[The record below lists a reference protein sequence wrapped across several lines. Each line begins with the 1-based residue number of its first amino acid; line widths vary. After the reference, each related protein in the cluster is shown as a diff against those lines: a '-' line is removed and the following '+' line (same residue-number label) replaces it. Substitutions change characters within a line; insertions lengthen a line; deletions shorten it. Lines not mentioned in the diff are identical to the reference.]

1 MTSQALLELDSI
13 APLSRRTA
21 RFLLGILLLWAFG
34 LRAWNATPD
43 LTSTRFWDERYGL
56 QNIELLLRDGQW
68 RPAHGL
74 HPGLSYL
81 PHALVLKG
89 SDLLYELTGKESFA
103 VLQSKS
109 GFTPTAYLLCR
120 LVQAVF
126 GTLSLL
132 IVYAIGTR
140 LGNNRLGLL
149 AAFLLAVVPWHIRQS
164 VIYKADMVL
173 VLAVVLAFY
182 LSLRA
187 IERPTLATY
196 AATGVAIGLAMAS
209 KFNGGP
215 AAIPVT
221 LGTLLSSQRS
231 KKTFLWLVAAGAIS
245 VAVFLLFNP
254 YVLIEPDIYRRSMSR
269 TVRVYAR
276 KGRAK
281 GVDTP
286 FDLVPRTLDTL
297 TSPSFHGLLIGIAA
311 FIGLG
316 VLTYL
321 SIRYIKR
328 SRIAVYWLMALSFVL
343 SYSVLYAVSTP
354 NPSAHNWLPLTPFLA
369 LTGAWSLLALWSI
382 LGDYLPARQRSL
394 LGSTAALG
402 LFVLLG
408 WSANVYVY
416 KSTVPSTGN
425 TALKLLTKS
434 LKQPAG
440 RQVLSEFDFRI
451 PRMQEYRRAR
461 LALQQV
467 EALHLLSQR
476 ELDRVDSEVFP
487 GVSLDDPEQGP
498 FYRGRMDRLP
508 ETKVHVIRPRLFKA
522 WGPEIVVLVHPL
534 RPSGEPQRGE
544 WVRTAEDRRL
554 YVARLPSQAT
564 PARPVSLQFRRP
576 SRSRE
581 AELLVGGETSSVV
594 SFRGPDH
601 KPHQI
606 TRRFDVTA
614 EVVLRFDVA
623 PKADRIAFVLRRWQE
638 VPRAY

>member
-1 MTSQALLELDSI
+1 MTSQTLLELGSLDR
-13 APLSRRTA
+13 LSTKTA

-89 SDLLYELTGKESFA
+89 SDLLYEITGEESFA
-103 VLQSKS
+103 VLQADS

-120 LVQAVF
+120 MLQAVF

-132 IVYAIGTR
+132 LVYLIGTR

-187 IERPTLATY
+187 IERPTFSIY

-209 KFNGGP
+209 KFNAGP

-231 KKTFLWLVAAGAIS
+231 RKTFLWLVAAGAIS

-254 YVLIEPDIYRRSMSR
+254 YVLIEPEIYRRSMSR

-286 FDLVPRTLDTL
+286 LDLVPRTLDTL

-316 VLTYL
+316 VLIYL
-321 SIRYIKR
+321 SIRYLRR
-328 SRIAVYWLMALSFVL
+328 SKIALFWLMALSFVL
-343 SYSVLYAVSTP
+343 SYAVLYAVSTP
-354 NPSAHNWLPLTPFLA
+354 NPSPHNWLPLAPFLA
-369 LTGAWSLLALWSI
+369 LAAAWSLLAIWSI
-382 LGDYLPARQRSL
+382 LGEHLPAQPQRL
-394 LGSTAALG
+394 IGTTAATG
-402 LFVLLG
+402 LVLFLG
-408 WSANVYVY
+408 WPANVYTY

-434 LKQPAG
+434 LKQPPG
-440 RQVLSEFDFRI
+440 RQVVSEFDFKI

-467 EALHLLSQR
+467 DSLNLFSRQQ
-476 ELDRVDSEVFP
+476 LDRFDSEVFP
-487 GVSLDDPEQGP
+487 GVSLEDPEQGP

-534 RPSGEPQRGE
+534 QPSGEPEPGE

-554 YVARLPSQAT
+554 YAAQLPSRGT
-564 PARPVSLQFRRP
+564 PGGPISLQFRRP
-576 SRSRE
+576 SRSRK
-581 AELLVGGETSSVV
+581 AELRGEGEGSSVV
-594 SFRGPDH
+594 DFRGPDH
-601 KPHQI
+601 RPHQI
-606 TRRFDVTA
+606 TRRFDATEEVT
-614 EVVLRFDVA
+614 LRFDVA
-623 PKADRIAFVLRRWQE
+623 PKADRIAFILRRWQE
-638 VPRAY
+638 VQRAY

>member
-1 MTSQALLELDSI
+1 MTSQTLLELDSL
-13 APLSRRTA
+13 APLSQRTA

-89 SDLLYELTGKESFA
+89 SDLLYEITGEESFA

-120 LVQAVF
+120 LLQAVF

-132 IVYAIGTR
+132 IVYLIGTR
-140 LGNNRLGLL
+140 LGSNRLGLL

-173 VLAVVLAFY
+173 VLTVVLAFY

-187 IERPTLATY
+187 IERPTFSIY

-215 AAIPVT
+215 AAIPIT
-221 LGTLLSSQRS
+221 LGTLLSSHRGR
-231 KKTFLWLVAAGAIS
+231 KTFLWLVAAGAIS

-276 KGRAK
+276 KGAAK
-281 GVDTP
+281 GVDSP
-286 FDLVPRTLDTL
+286 LDLVPRTLETL
-297 TSPSFHGLLIGIAA
+297 MSPSFHGLAIGIAA
-311 FIGLG
+311 LVGLG

-321 SIRYIKR
+321 SIRYLKR
-328 SRIAVYWLMALSFVL
+328 SRIALYWLMALSFVL

-369 LTGAWSLLALWSI
+369 LAAGWALLALWSI
-382 LGDYLPARQRSL
+382 LGEILPDRHRRL
-394 LGSTAALG
+394 IGSTAAIG
-402 LFVLLG
+402 IVLFLG
-408 WSANVYVY
+408 WPANVYTY

-434 LKQPAG
+434 LKQPPG
-440 RQVLSEFDFRI
+440 RQVVSEFDFEI

-467 EALHLLSQR
+467 DSLNLFSRQQ
-476 ELDRVDSEVFP
+476 LDRFDSEVFP
-487 GVSLDDPEQGP
+487 GGRLEDPEQGP
-498 FYRGRMDRLP
+498 FYRDRMGKLP
-508 ETKVHVIRPRLFKA
+508 EGAIHVIRPRLFKA
-522 WGPEIVVLVHPL
+522 WGPEVVVLIHPL
-534 RPSGEPQRGE
+534 RPSAEPQSGA
-544 WVRTAEDRRL
+544 WVRSLEDRRL
-554 YVARLPSQAT
+554 YVAQLRSQGI
-564 PARPVSLQFRRP
+564 PGGPISLQFRRP

-581 AELLVGGETSSVV
+581 AELRVNGESSSIV

-606 TRRFDVTA
+606 TRRFEATEEVT
-614 EVVLRFDVA
+614 LRFDVA
-623 PKADRIAFVLRRWQE
+623 PKADRIAFILRRWQE
-638 VPRAY
+638 VQRAY